1 MSDNNFMAE
10 IEKNTIQTVKDTI
23 DSNLS
28 QAISENTTII
38 NVENYPDF
46 EESEKI
52 KNTVD
57 SAFSPRMKQNTPI
70 DSTKNPKGK
79 SHNTRSSKNFNNFLS
94 KMEHFQKAKNDKIN
108 SMQALKKEQED
119 KAIKC
124 IPKVKM
130 SEKSKKILEQKDKK
144 TKEPSETT
152 DMNKIS
158 PFIPSPQKPKGPYS
172 SRLQSKT
179 KANIKKPLFDEQ
191 IKKTIETN
199 KPKPQQVLK
208 ESAYKSEKVLA
219 SKFIK
224 EFNKKYDE
232 ISMGNGFLDFDE
244 TKELFKM
251 MFFLSDYEE
260 NVTKKDNEEKLY
272 EKFWKITGCEENK
285 KISMDSLR
293 TFLMGVMNLF
303 LPSMSNGDE
312 AIGLGKVVSE
322 RYFLNQNETL
332 RIHKM
337 YLSYYDNRIGSLK
350 KTALQK
356 KVEKFT
362 RMEEVFKG
370 LKCKETKITYG
381 SGNTETSM
389 RLNSI
394 LSEKNL
400 RTSVINTKSQIMPSE
415 NTEKNLRTSTISS
428 KSQIL
433 PTEKKLNKQ
442 TTRLDICK
450 TPIPILLENNLN
462 TSFRSARSKSGS
474 RPQSRAAM
482 QSSGRSSVSEFECQA
497 ISSDAILDPSVLLK
511 AQDIFG
517 AFSLLL
523 KKDLGEGKDKN
534 VGVEANNKDDKKI
547 DDKSTGICG
556 KMDGSKEKG
565 EIKDQVERGK
575 SGQRSMSK
583 LVYQQK
589 KRLKSVGLN

>member
-1 MSDNNFMAE
+1 MSDNNSMVA
-10 IEKNTIQTVKDTI
+10 IEKNSNQTVKGI
-23 DSNLS
+23 VNSSLS
-28 QAISENTTII
+28 QAVSENTTII

-52 KNTVD
+52 KNTTESV
-57 SAFSPRMKQNTPI
+57 FSPRMKQGTPI
-70 DSTKNPKGK
+70 DSTMNSIGK
-79 SHNTRSSKNFNNFLS
+79 SHNTRSRKNFNDFLS
-94 KMEHFQKAKNDKIN
+94 KMEHFQKAKKDKID
-108 SMQALKKEQED
+108 SMQAQKKEQEE
-119 KAIKC
+119 KAIKS

-130 SEKSKKILEQKDKK
+130 SEKSKKILEQKDQKFRG
-144 TKEPSETT
+144 TSEVS

-172 SRLQSKT
+172 SRLQSKA
-179 KANIKKPLFDEQ
+179 KANIIKKPLFEEQ

-199 KPKPQQVLK
+199 KPKPQQVIK

-224 EFNKKYDE
+224 EFNKKFDE
-232 ISMGNGFLDFDE
+232 ISMGNTFLDFDE
-244 TKELFKM
+244 TKELFKG
-251 MFFLSDYEE
+251 MFFVSDYEE
-260 NVTKKDNEEKLY
+260 NAVKKDNEEKLY

-303 LPSMSNGDE
+303 LPSMSNRDE
-312 AIGLGKVVSE
+312 VVGLGKVVSE
-322 RYFLNQNETL
+322 RYYLNQNETL

-337 YLSYYDNRIGSLK
+337 YLSYYDNRITSLK
-350 KTALQK
+350 KTAQQK

-389 RLNSI
+389 RLNNI

-400 RTSVINTKSQIMPSE
+400 RTSAMNVKSPTIPSE
-415 NTEKNLRTSTISS
+415 KRIT
-428 KSQIL
+428 
-433 PTEKKLNKQ
+433 KQ
-442 TTRLDICK
+442 PTRLDLCK
-450 TPIPILLENNLN
+450 TPIPMTIENNLN

-474 RPQSRAAM
+474 RPQSRAAI
-482 QSSGRSSVSEFECQA
+482 QSSGRSSVSEFECQT
-497 ISSDAILDPSVLLK
+497 ISSDSILDPSVLIK

-523 KKDLGEGKDKN
+523 KKDQNEGKDKN
-534 VGVEANNKDDKKI
+534 VGNDVKINDDEKSNNKG
-547 DDKSTGICG
+547 TGIGIVG
-556 KMDGSKEKG
+556 KNNGDNEKK
-565 EIKDQVERGK
+565 EIKSLGEREK